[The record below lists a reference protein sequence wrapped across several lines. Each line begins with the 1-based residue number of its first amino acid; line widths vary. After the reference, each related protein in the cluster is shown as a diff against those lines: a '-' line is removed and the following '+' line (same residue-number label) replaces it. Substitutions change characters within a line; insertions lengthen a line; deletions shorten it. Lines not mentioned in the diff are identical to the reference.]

1 MKSGLALALAV
12 SAVLVTLQLPVRTQG
27 EVALF
32 DGQTFDGWTGDIGRT
47 WRIED
52 GAIVG
57 GSLTETIPHNEFL
70 TTAREFGDFV
80 LRLQFK
86 LEGSDGFINAGVQF
100 RSQRL
105 EDPAHEMIG
114 YQADLGAGYWGGLY
128 DESRRNVLL
137 ALPDQDDIAAILKVG
152 DWNEYEIRAEGRR
165 IRLTLNGH
173 QTVDYTEPDQSL
185 PQTGLI
191 GLQIHGDGKALVRYR
206 NIRIE
211 EIEPGV

>member
-1 MKSGLALALAV
+1 
-12 SAVLVTLQLPVRTQG
+12 
-27 EVALF
+27 
-32 DGQTFDGWTGDIGRT
+32 
-47 WRIED
+47 
-52 GAIVG
+52 
-57 GSLTETIPHNEFL
+57 
-70 TTAREFGDFV
+70 
-80 LRLQFK
+80 
-86 LEGSDGFINAGVQF
+86 
-100 RSQRL
+100 
-105 EDPAHEMIG
+105 IG

>member
-1 MKSGLALALAV
+1 
-12 SAVLVTLQLPVRTQG
+12 
-27 EVALF
+27 
-32 DGQTFDGWTGDIGRT
+32 
-47 WRIED
+47 
-52 GAIVG
+52 
-57 GSLTETIPHNEFL
+57 
-70 TTAREFGDFV
+70 FGDFV

-137 ALPDQDDIAAILKVG
+137 ALPDQDDIAAILEVG

-185 PQTGLI
+185 PQ
-191 GLQIHGDGKALVRYR
+191 
-206 NIRIE
+206 
-211 EIEPGV
+211 